1 MKTINKEDIK
11 PDTSIKV
18 LYKFLTE
25 NIEDKHPRKRV
36 DDFELGKKAGELEL
50 LDLIRRLVG
59 E

>member
-18 LYKFLTE
+18 LYKFLTD

-36 DDFELGKKAGELEL
+36 DDFELGTQVGKLEL
-50 LDLIRRLVG
+50 LDLIRRLAG